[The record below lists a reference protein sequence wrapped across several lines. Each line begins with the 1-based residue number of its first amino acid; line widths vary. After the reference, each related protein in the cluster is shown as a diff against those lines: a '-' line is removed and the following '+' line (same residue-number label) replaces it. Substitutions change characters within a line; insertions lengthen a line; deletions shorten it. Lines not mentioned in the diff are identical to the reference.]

1 MLLVNG
7 YRKTTSP
14 GEREERHQRDLSYN
28 NSSRDEKQRYKR
40 DLLHILVSRQLL
52 GREKRDINDIFY
64 ILVSRAPGERKRD
77 IKDTRNNKDSSWG
90 KKREISMRLVMLE
103 QALVREKERY
113 HKLVVY
119 AQDTKIRPTSA

>member
-14 GEREERHQRDLSYN
+14 GEREERHQQDLSYN

-77 IKDTRNNKDSSWG
+77 IKDTRNIRTAPGERK
-90 KKREISMRLVMLE
+90 
-103 QALVREKERY
+103 EKF
-113 HKLVVY
+113 
-119 AQDTKIRPTSA
+119 Q

>member
-7 YRKTTSP
+7 YRKTTAP
-14 GEREERHQRDLSYN
+14 GEREDRHQRDLSYN

-90 KKREISMRLVMLE
+90 KKREISMRLVMLQ
-103 QALVREKERY
+103 QALGREKGRY
-113 HKLVVY
+113 
-119 AQDTKIRPTSA
+119 